1 MTTRIGLFTPR
12 KRRKK
17 GQTST
22 TTTYVEVATPAEL
35 TAKMIAL
42 GAKRTGL
49 LSRDRD
55 GNTEVQGEMFA
66 PTALSDKHLAWLT
79 AKPAEFETRGLFY
92 D

>member
-22 TTTYVEVATPAEL
+22 ETTYVEVGTPAEL
-35 TAKMIAL
+35 AAKVVAL

-49 LSRDRD
+49 MSRDRA
-55 GNTEVQGEMFA
+55 GNTQVQGEMFTPA
-66 PTALSDKHLAWLT
+66 EISDKHLAWLS
-79 AKPAEFETRGLFY
+79 AKSEEFETRGLFY